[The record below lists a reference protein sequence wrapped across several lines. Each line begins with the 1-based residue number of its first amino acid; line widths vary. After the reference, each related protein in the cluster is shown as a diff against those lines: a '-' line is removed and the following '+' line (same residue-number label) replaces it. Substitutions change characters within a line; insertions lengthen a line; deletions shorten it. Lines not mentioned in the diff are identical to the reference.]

1 MSTRTRHDKKN
12 NYYHIFNRGADGAPL
27 FHDHKDFE
35 HFMILLYIANNTDH
49 FTLRGMEAEDTFATR
64 RTQTIV
70 DIVAYCLLPDQ
81 FHLVLRDREPDGTR
95 HFIHKVGTAY
105 VMYYNHKYGHLGTV
119 FAGTYRA
126 RRVPDQ
132 SRLYEMIRR
141 VHLYPFSVKGNEGEE
156 VASGKP
162 TQNNQDLQPPIAVED
177 RLETCN
183 PRSRSMA
190 GLKLRK
196 FNMKKAID
204 LASRYEYSS
213 MRDYLGEDRPQKVI
227 LTSLTSSQFH
237 P

>member
-1 MSTRTRHDKKN
+1 MYTHRVDIIHPWGYALNTIIFMSTRTRHDNKN

-35 HFMILLYIANNTDH
+35 HFIILLYIANNTDH

-126 RRVPDQ
+126 RRVLDQ
-132 SRLYEMIRR
+132 SRLYEMISR
-141 VHLYPFSVKGNEGEE
+141 VHLYPFSVKEDEE
-156 VASGKP
+156 V
-162 TQNNQDLQPPIAVED
+162 TN
-177 RLETCN
+177 R
-183 PRSRSMA
+183 
-190 GLKLRK
+190 
-196 FNMKKAID
+196 KKAVD
-204 LASRYEYSS
+204 QASQYEYSS
-213 MRDYLGEDRPQKVI
+213 MRDYLGEDRPQGVI
-227 LTSLTSSQFH
+227 LTKDNKK
-237 P
+237 

>member
-35 HFMILLYIANNTDH
+35 HFIILLYIANNTDH

-126 RRVPDQ
+126 RRVLDQ
-132 SRLYEMIRR
+132 SRLYEMISR
-141 VHLYPFSVKGNEGEE
+141 VHLYPFSVKEDEE
-156 VASGKP
+156 VTNRKLQVTS
-162 TQNNQDLQPPIAVED
+162 NNKQDLQ
-177 RLETCN
+177 LEE
-183 PRSRSMA
+183 A
-190 GLKLRK
+190 GLKLGK
-196 FNMKKAID
+196 VNMKKAVD
-204 LASRYEYSS
+204 QASEYEYSS
-213 MRDYLGEDRPQKVI
+213 MRDYLGEDRPQGVI
-227 LTSLTSSQFH
+227 LTR
-237 P
+237 